1 MIYGFARQTHGHA
14 SIHSVQGEGTTVN
27 VYLPCNLTLL
37 ETPVTQQ
44 QSLARSPKRQG
55 ETILFVEDESGVRT
69 VLREIQ
75 SELGYVTQEA
85 IDAPSAL
92 DVEQGMARMDLLITD
107 VGLPG
112 ANGRQLAEMMRE
124 RRPGLKVLFITG
136 YANKAGV
143 KGEFLGEG
151 MDMLAKP
158 FTIDALADKVKEML
172 SSR

>member
-1 MIYGFARQTHGHA
+1 MG
-14 SIHSVQGEGTTVN
+14 
-27 VYLPCNLTLL
+27 
-37 ETPVTQQ
+37 
-44 QSLARSPKRQG
+44 QG
-55 ETILFVEDESGVRT
+55 ETILFVEDASGVRT
-69 VLREIQ
+69 VLREIL

-107 VGLPG
+107 VGLPET
-112 ANGRQLAEMMRE
+112 NGRQLAEMLRE

-136 YANKAGV
+136 YANEAGV

-158 FTIDALADKVKEML
+158 FTIDALAHKVKEML
-172 SSR
+172 RSR